1 VGSELVSYEK
11 IIVTSKRERERE
23 REREKKI
30 IKKNSHV

>member
-23 REREKKI
+23 REREKI

>member
-11 IIVTSKRERERE
+11 NIETPKRERERE
-23 REREKKI
+23 REREKI

>member
-1 VGSELVSYEK
+1 VGSELVSYQK

-23 REREKKI
+23 REREKI